1 MDVLI
6 QEKLKRRYN
15 NEDLGA
21 TTSNGSSEKKQ
32 KTRDVS
38 LNMLVKN
45 IKRKAGK

>member
-1 MDVLI
+1 MEVLI

-15 NEDLGA
+15 DDEGA
-21 TTSNGSSEKKQ
+21 TPSNGSADKKP

-38 LNMLVKN
+38 LSMLVKN